1 MIESAM
7 WFYCFCD
14 EYQECMQHNLMR
26 RYCKLG
32 EINQSFTDFE
42 EVLTE
47 NKYNKQFLIWYAHEL
62 FADLQKQLPEVFYE
76 KRCSYKFCKSKH
88 QCESLFFNNVADLRP
103 ATLLKKDSGTC
114 VFL

>member
-1 MIESAM
+1 MIESEM

-47 NKYNKQFLIWYAHEL
+47 NKYDKQFLIWYAHEL

-76 KRCSYKFCKSKH
+76 KRCS
-88 QCESLFFNNVADLRP
+88 
-103 ATLLKKDSGTC
+103 
-114 VFL
+114 